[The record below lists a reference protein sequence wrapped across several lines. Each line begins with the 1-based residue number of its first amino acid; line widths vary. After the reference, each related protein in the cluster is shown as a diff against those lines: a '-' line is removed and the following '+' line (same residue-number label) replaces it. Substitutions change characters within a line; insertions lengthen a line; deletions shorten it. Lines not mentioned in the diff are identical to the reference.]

1 MNTKN
6 VRETISIL
14 LGLFGEISHYQV
26 INTGWKAGTRHSPL
40 LFTTAD
46 GTFVYRPADRTSN
59 ITRYKQ
65 KLDEKNRSRIISSPI
80 IKILEGGFVTTFV
93 DGKTLDTLP
102 TIKISAVAQLQATF
116 HQVDNY
122 DLDCWDEKID
132 RVRTYLLQHQL
143 VKKNKLPTTQFS
155 AYGLIHGDYSL
166 SNIVKTKQRLVTI
179 DLEHV
184 LEGPIAFDLARPLL
198 RVCRNE
204 AEQATYIDQYFQE
217 RTHLSQEELRFGRSV
232 FFLVQAYNRHRWG
245 YPKEA
250 QKSLEQF
257 REVFK

>member
-6 VRETISIL
+6 VREAISVL
-14 LGLFGEISHYQV
+14 SGLFGEISHYQV
-26 INTGWKAGTRHSPL
+26 INSGWKAGTRHSPL

-46 GTFVYRPADRTSN
+46 GTFVYHPTDRTSN
-59 ITRYKQ
+59 ITQYIK
-65 KLDEKNRSRIISSPI
+65 KLDKKNKSRIISSPI
-80 IKILEGGFVTTFV
+80 IRILEGGFVTTFV
-93 DGKTLDTLP
+93 DGKTLNALP
-102 TIKISAVAQLQATF
+102 TINISAVARLQATL

-122 DLDCWDEKID
+122 RLDCWNEKLD
-132 RVRTYLLQHQL
+132 CVHTYLLQHQL
-143 VKKNKLPTTQFS
+143 VRKNELPTTKFS
-155 AYGLIHGDYSL
+155 TYGLIHGDYSP

-217 RTHLSQEELRFGRSV
+217 RPHLSQEELLFGRSV
-232 FFLVQAYNRHRWG
+232 FFLVQAYDRHRWR

-250 QKSLEQF
+250 QRSLEQF